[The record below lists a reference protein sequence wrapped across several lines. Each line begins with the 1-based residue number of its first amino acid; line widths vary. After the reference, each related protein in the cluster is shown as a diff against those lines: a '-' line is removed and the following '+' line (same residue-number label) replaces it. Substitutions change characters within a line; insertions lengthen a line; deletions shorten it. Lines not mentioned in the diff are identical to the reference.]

1 MDKRLERALEHS
13 NLMVALNNQKN
24 ILKQKFHS
32 DRIFYCN
39 GGKFTVTKELIA
51 FVKVANPDII
61 DDDNCTPIE
70 VDDTF
75 YEKILTVYNEAITK
89 YHTEYKELAKSR
101 TVEGLVSVWA

>member
-13 NLMVALNNQKN
+13 NLMVTLNNQKN
-24 ILKQKFHS
+24 ILKQKFYS

-51 FVKVANPDII
+51 FVKVATPDVI

-70 VDDTF
+70 VDDKF

-89 YHTEYKELAKSR
+89 YYTEYKKLSKNR
-101 TVEGLVSVWA
+101 TVEGLVSV

>member
-13 NLMVALNNQKN
+13 NLMVTLNNQKN
-24 ILKQKFHS
+24 ILMQKFHS

-51 FVKVANPDII
+51 FVKVSNPNVI

-75 YEKILTVYNEAITK
+75 YEKIFAVYNEAINK
-89 YHTEYKELAKSR
+89 YNTEYKKLAKNR
-101 TVEGLVSVWA
+101 TVEGFVSV